1 MQAAL
6 DLQDGFSILLANGHG
21 YNEIL
26 SWTWEQISFAVQGV
40 LEVEHDRLDTLVR
53 TLAPL
58 MGAKLKDTTTA
69 REARHRAVLEDQ
81 RARRA
86 QNDLAVKRS
95 MEEQA
100 MEAILGMGFEI
111 ETTGPV
117 KPGKGKR

>member
-40 LEVEHDRLDTLVR
+40 VEVEHDRLDMLYR
-53 TLAPL
+53 SLAPL
-58 MGAKLKDTTTA
+58 MGAKLKDTPTA
-69 REARHRAVLEDQ
+69 REDRHRAVLEDQ

>member
-6 DLQDGFSILLANGHG
+6 DLQDGFSLLLANGHG

-58 MGAKLKDTTTA
+58 MGAKLKDTPTA

>member
-6 DLQDGFSILLANGHG
+6 DLQDGFSLLLANGHG
-21 YNEIL
+21 YSEIL

-40 LEVEHDRLDTLVR
+40 VEVEHDRLDTLYR

-58 MGAKLKDTTTA
+58 MGAKLKDTPTA

-86 QNDLAVKRS
+86 RNDLAVKRS

>member
-6 DLQDGFSILLANGHG
+6 DLQDGFSLLLANGHG
-21 YNEIL
+21 YSEIL

-40 LEVEHDRLDTLVR
+40 VEVEHDRLDMLYR
-53 TLAPL
+53 AIAPL
-58 MGAKLKDTTTA
+58 MGAKLKDTPTA

-86 QNDLAVKRS
+86 QSDLAVKRS

-111 ETTGPV
+111 ETTGPA

>member
-6 DLQDGFSILLANGHG
+6 DLQDGIALLLANGHG

-40 LEVEHDRLDTLVR
+40 LEVEHDRLDTLYR

-58 MGAKLKDTTTA
+58 MGAKLKDTPTA
-69 REARHRAVLEDQ
+69 REARHRAVLEDL

-86 QNDLAVKRS
+86 QSDLAVKRS

>member
-1 MQAAL
+1 MEAAL
-6 DLQDGFSILLANGHG
+6 NLQDGIALLLANGHG

-53 TLAPL
+53 TLAPI
-58 MGAKLKDTTTA
+58 MGAKIKDDTPA
-69 REARHRAVLEDQ
+69 RDKRHRAVLEDQ

-86 QNDLAVKRS
+86 QNDLSVKRS

-100 MEAILGMGFEI
+100 LATIQGMGFEI
-111 ETTGPV
+111 ETTGPA